1 MNKTALIT
9 GLMVLVVSIA
19 IKIAFNMLV
28 LWGVSALW
36 GQGWDAVT
44 LLKLALTVGAL
55 EIMTSSSS
63 KE

>member
-36 GQGWDAVT
+36 GQGWDVVT
-44 LLKLALTVGAL
+44 LLKLALTVGAF